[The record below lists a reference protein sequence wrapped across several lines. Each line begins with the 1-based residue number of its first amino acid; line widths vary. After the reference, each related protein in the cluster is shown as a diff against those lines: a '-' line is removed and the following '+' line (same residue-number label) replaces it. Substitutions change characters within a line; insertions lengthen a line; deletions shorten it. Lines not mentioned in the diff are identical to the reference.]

1 MEAPWRREGHSDSR
15 CCVAAK
21 RGTIKKMEDSPMKT
35 LLLEIREGQG
45 QHPRQGRAP
54 VSCHQEPLRLP
65 EGSLQGA
72 GRNQAQLFAAKIPP
86 QLPDWYRRGII

>member
-35 LLLEIREGQG
+35 LLLEIEKTKTSIRAKVE
-45 QHPRQGRAP
+45 HPSHVIKNLFGYRN
-54 VSCHQEPLRLP
+54 
-65 EGSLQGA
+65 EGSLISIIYLIGSPV
-72 GRNQAQLFAAKIPP
+72 GRMLNQSKST
-86 QLPDWYRRGII
+86 